1 MGGNFLKNWDSI
13 YRQQVLNKKAQ
24 DMSSPSSTESADQ
37 SCHTVTASLEDQYPP
52 IGDYALIGDCRTAAL
67 VSSRGSMDWLCLPH
81 FSGPAVFAALIDRE
95 RGGYFAVHPAGA
107 FTSRRR
113 YVPHTNVLETTFT
126 TERGALRLTDCL
138 PIVNAKDR
146 EQTLQP
152 QREILRIVECLEGEV
167 EVHVTFQPRP
177 DFGRKRPRL
186 IRRGAL
192 GWAAETGSE
201 ILMLHADLHL
211 ESVGDATLEGRMR
224 MFAGQRHYISLTYA
238 YHHIGIIP
246 PLGEYAE
253 GRCRDTVQWWREWC
267 AGNTYKGPYADAVER
282 SALTLKLLTFGLS
295 GAIVAAPTTSLPSVI
310 GGVRNWDYR
319 YCWLRDAALTL
330 SAFLEMGHPGEDE
343 AFLGWLLHS
352 TRLTWP
358 RLQVL
363 YDIYGETRL
372 KERERNDLE
381 GYRRSKP
388 VRIGNGACD
397 QQQLDVYGEVV
408 GAAYDYVQRGGRLQP
423 DEARLLCGFGR
434 VVCKDWRLPD
444 QGIWEFRDEGSHHTH
459 SKLMC
464 WVALDRL
471 IRLHEQGHLKLD
483 IDHARQERDAV
494 RAAIEGDGF
503 NEQAGT
509 YVTTFGGSDVDAS
522 LLLMA
527 QYGYKDA
534 SDPRLLATFNRI
546 DRELG
551 VDGLIYRYREGLD
564 DFLPPGENPFVI
576 TSFWAVDYLAR
587 LGDRDRAFQ
596 RFERILS
603 CANDL
608 GLFAEEIEP
617 STGEARGNFPQAF
630 SHVGLIN
637 AAFSL
642 AALVT
647 PAGPGAGGHAQGGA

>member
-1 MGGNFLKNWDSI
+1 
-13 YRQQVLNKKAQ
+13 
-24 DMSSPSSTESADQ
+24 MSATYPGIRSDPNGALP
-37 SCHTVTASLEDQYPP
+37 LEDGYPP

-67 VSSRGSMDWLCLPH
+67 VSSAGSIDWLCLPH
-81 FSGPAVFAALIDRE
+81 FSAPPVFGALIDRK
-95 RGGYFAVHPAGA
+95 RGGRFAIHPAGDFA
-107 FTSRRR
+107 TKRR

-126 TERGALRLTDCL
+126 TDGGMLRLTDCL
-138 PIVNAKDR
+138 PIVNDRAR
-146 EQTLQP
+146 EQSLQP

-167 EVHVTFQPRP
+167 DVCVTYQPRP
-177 DFGRKRPRL
+177 DFGRKRLRL
-186 IRRGAL
+186 KQRGAL

-201 ILMLHADLHL
+201 VLILHSDLHL
-211 ESVGDATLEGRMR
+211 ESLADATLTGRLR
-224 MFAGQRHYISLTYA
+224 VFAGQRHYVSLTYA

-246 PLGEYAE
+246 PLGEHADT
-253 GRCRDTVQWWREWC
+253 RCRDTVQWWREWC
-267 AGNTYKGPYADAVER
+267 AGSRYSGPYADAVER

-330 SAFLEMGHPGEDE
+330 SAFLEMGHPGEDK

-372 KERERNDLE
+372 TERERDDVE
-381 GYRRSKP
+381 GYRMSRP

-397 QQQLDVYGEVV
+397 QQQLDVYGEVIA
-408 GAAYDYVQRGGRLQP
+408 AAYDYVQRGGRLQP
-423 DEARLLCGFGR
+423 DEARLLRGFGR
-434 VVCKDWRLPD
+434 VVCSDWRLPD

-471 IRLHEQGHLKLD
+471 IALHEQGHLKLPVEKL
-483 IDHARQERDAV
+483 RRERGAV
-494 RAAIEGDGF
+494 RSTIEREGFDEAAGS
-503 NEQAGT
+503 
-509 YVTTFGGSDVDAS
+509 YVTTFGGTDVDAS

-527 QYGYKDA
+527 HYGYKNA
-534 SDPRLLATFNRI
+534 NDPRLRATFNRI
-546 DRELG
+546 DSELG
-551 VDGLIYRYREGLD
+551 CNGLIYRYRKGLD

-576 TSFWAVDYLAR
+576 TSFWAVEFLAR
-587 LGDRDRAFQ
+587 LGERDRAFE
-596 RFERILS
+596 RFEHILS

-617 STGEARGNFPQAF
+617 DTGEARGNFPQAF

-642 AALVT
+642 AALERRQ
-647 PAGPGAGGHAQGGA
+647 ASDPGGGANAGTR